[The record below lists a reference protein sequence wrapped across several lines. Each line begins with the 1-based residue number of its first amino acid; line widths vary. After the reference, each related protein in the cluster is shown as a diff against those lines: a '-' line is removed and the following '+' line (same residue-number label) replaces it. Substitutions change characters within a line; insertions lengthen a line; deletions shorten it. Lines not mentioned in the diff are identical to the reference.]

1 MAAWGLVEMGD
12 GALSG
17 VGTGLT
23 PGVRDVAGV
32 LLVCGVVYALRHAGG
47 TVAGL
52 VGGVLGRWEAFR
64 RPAR

>member
-1 MAAWGLVEMGD
+1 MGTD
-12 GALSG
+12 RALTG
-17 VGTGLT
+17 VGAGFT

-32 LLVCGVVYALRHAGG
+32 LLVCGVVYAMRHAGG

-52 VGGVLGRWEAFR
+52 VGGVLGRLEAFR